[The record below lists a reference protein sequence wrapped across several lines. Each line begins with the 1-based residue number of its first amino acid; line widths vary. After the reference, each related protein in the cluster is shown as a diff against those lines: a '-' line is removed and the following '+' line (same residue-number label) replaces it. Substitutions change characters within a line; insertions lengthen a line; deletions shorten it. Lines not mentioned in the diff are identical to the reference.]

1 MKGVLAIL
9 LPSLLTLHLVSAQA
23 DFSFVNNGIPYADR
37 CEQVG
42 SLSDTCK
49 REFREAVLALDPDPK
64 PFCTGNCF
72 ATVLAAYQSCNAEL
86 AIPIALL
93 IGGGEQACMLSEL

>member
-9 LPSLLTLHLVSAQA
+9 LPSLLTFHLVSAQA
-23 DFSFVNNGIPYADR
+23 DFSFVNNGVPYADS
-37 CEQVG
+37 CQQVG

-49 REFREAVLALDPDPK
+49 REFREAVLGPDPAASPK

-86 AIPIALL
+86 AVPIELL
-93 IGGGEQACMLSEL
+93 IAEGE